1 MTNVDQ
7 STDAAAAAASAPYVQ
22 LFQKAHQKI
31 VLLERLDEQFT
42 QLIVKRQELQEELR
56 DIQTQ
61 INDEFESRLSAVG
74 NHVENPT
81 ARALSVTIGDAV
93 KRNSGLGAVSHGNGN
108 GGNGSARFAATA
120 IEADER

>member
-7 STDAAAAAASAPYVQ
+7 STSTDAAGASAPYVQ

-61 INDEFESRLSAVG
+61 INDEFETRLRTVG

-81 ARALSVTIGDAV
+81 ARALSVTIGDAQDAQFGFG
-93 KRNSGLGAVSHGNGN
+93 RGHGNGN
-108 GGNGSARFAATA
+108 GNGTRFAATA